1 METEATSTP
10 TIDASPIKQSAP
22 MIPSLCAALVKAQ
35 AAMGPARKTGAN
47 PHFRSTYATLA
58 DTHKAVC
65 GPLTENGLG
74 YIQAPTATGAKV
86 SVTTR
91 LIHESGEWL
100 EVTTTASSKDDR
112 VQAIG
117 SVITYLRRYGL
128 QSLTGLSAEDDDGEA
143 AEGRAPATNWDEDRV
158 RFCATVGELLADGR
172 TTAGMSLGYTDVAR
186 WCELLRKPRPSSMT
200 REQRKTI
207 TDFLATPEGRDRLV
221 ADLEKENN

>member
-1 METEATSTP
+1 METEERPTP
-10 TIDASPIKQSAP
+10 TVDSSPIRQSAP
-22 MIPSLCAALVKAQ
+22 MVPNLCAALVRAQ

-74 YIQAPTATGAKV
+74 YIQAPTATGLTV

-91 LIHESGEWL
+91 LIHESGEWV
-100 EVTTTASSKDDR
+100 EVTTSASSRDSK

-117 SVITYLRRYGL
+117 STITYLRRYGL
-128 QSLTGLSAEDDDGEA
+128 QALTGLSAEDDDGEA
-143 AEGRAPATNWDEDRV
+143 AEGRAHVTNWEEDRV
-158 RFCATVGELLADGR
+158 RFCATVGDLLAD
-172 TTAGMSLGYTDVAR
+172 AGLSYGYTEVAR
-186 WCELLRKPRPSSMT
+186 WCALLGKPRPSSMT

-207 TDFLATPEGRDRLV
+207 TDYLATPEGRDRLV

>member
-1 METEATSTP
+1 METEERPTP
-10 TIDASPIKQSAP
+10 TVDSSPIRQSAP
-22 MIPSLCAALVKAQ
+22 MVPNLCAALVKAQ

-74 YIQAPTATGAKV
+74 YIQAPTATGLTV

-91 LIHESGEWL
+91 LIHESG
-100 EVTTTASSKDDR
+100 ASSRDSK

-117 SVITYLRRYGL
+117 STITYLRRYGL
-128 QSLTGLSAEDDDGEA
+128 QALTGLSAEDDDGEA
-143 AEGRAPATNWDEDRV
+143 AEGRVPVTNWEEDRV
-158 RFCATVGELLADGR
+158 KFCATVGDLLSDALESSG
-172 TTAGMSLGYTDVAR
+172 LHYGYTEVAR
-186 WCELLRKPRPSSMT
+186 WCALYGKPRPSSMT

-207 TDFLATPEGRDRLV
+207 TDFLSTPEGRDQLV